1 MKEGGLKNK
10 FEISDETKINSSAD
24 GLIFAKMK
32 EAVLGKDYDLSLVF
46 IGKNKIK
53 KLNKSYGGA
62 DKATDILSF
71 PLSEKEGEIF
81 ICDEM
86 AVEEAPRFGR
96 SRDNFIKFLFIH
108 GLAHLKGFEHSGK
121 MENEEKKFR
130 NKFGV

>member
-1 MKEGGLKNK
+1 MKIAGAKKG
-10 FEISDETKINSSAD
+10 FEICNETKTNPSIN
-24 GLIFAKMK
+24 GLVFAKMK

-46 IGKNKIK
+46 IGKNKMK

-81 ICDEM
+81 LC
-86 AVEEAPRFGR
+86 EEVAAKKAPHFGR
-96 SRDNFIKFLFIH
+96 SFENFMMFLFIH
-108 GLAHLKGFEHSGK
+108 GLAHLKGLAHGGK
-121 MENEEKKFR
+121 MEIEEKKFR